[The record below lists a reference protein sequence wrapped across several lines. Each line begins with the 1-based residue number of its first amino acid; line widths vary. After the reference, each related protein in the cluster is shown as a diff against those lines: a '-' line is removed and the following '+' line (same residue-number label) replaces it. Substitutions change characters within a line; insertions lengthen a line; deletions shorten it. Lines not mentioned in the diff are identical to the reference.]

1 MVSAPELESDLFV
14 SYAHIDDQA
23 LAEGQKGWIST
34 FHRALEIRLSQLLGK
49 QPRIFRDPKLQG
61 NDYFGDRLVGC
72 MPKTAALV
80 AVLSPRYVRS
90 DWCLREVEEFCKA
103 SARAGGLRVADKAR
117 VFKVVK
123 TPVPLD
129 QHPVELQELLGYEF
143 YTVERET
150 GRPRELSQL
159 ADPEMQR
166 QYWARLDDLAH
177 DISELLSLL
186 QADRAD
192 RPLPAGVPQTP
203 EAAAKGFVY
212 LAETSSDLQE
222 KRDAVKRELQ
232 GFGYAV
238 LPDRPLPLFGPECEA
253 MVAEQL
259 ARCRLSVH
267 LIGERYGVVP
277 EGATTS
283 VVAIQNELA
292 VRRGGQAGDG
302 FSRLIWLPPG
312 LTGSAGTPGIDER
325 QQRFI
330 EHLRTDARLQRDAD
344 LLETPIEDFK
354 SALHQRLQPP
364 PPPSPRR
371 EAEAAAGAGDREDG
385 PARVYLI
392 CDQRDLDAVA
402 PLEDHLFTAGCE
414 VILPAFDGDEAQVRR
429 DHEESLGLCDAALLY
444 YGAGSELWLRQKLR
458 ELQKAAAYGRSG
470 PIAVRA
476 VYVGPPE
483 GAQKSR
489 FRTHE
494 ALVLQPPAG
503 AFSSFSP
510 SSLDSFLS
518 QLNQLKTQVGVPA

>member
-1 MVSAPELESDLFV
+1 MVSAPDFESDLFV

-23 LAEGQKGWIST
+23 LTEGQKGWIST
-34 FHRALEIRLSQLLGK
+34 FHRALEIRLGQLLGK

-61 NDYFGDRLVGC
+61 NDYFGDRLVGS
-72 MPKTAALV
+72 MAKTAALV
-80 AVLSPRYVRS
+80 SVLSPRYVRS
-90 DWCLREVEEFCKA
+90 DWCLREVDEFCKA

-129 QHPVELQELLGYEF
+129 QHPAELQELLGYDF

-150 GRPRELSQL
+150 GRPRELSHQ

-177 DISELLSLL
+177 DISELLSLV
-186 QADRAD
+186 QSD
-192 RPLPAGVPQTP
+192 RPVTAGGASPPAA
-203 EAAAKGFVY
+203 EAKGFVY

-222 KRDAVKRELQ
+222 KRDAVKRELL
-232 GFGYAV
+232 GYGYAV

-253 MVAEQL
+253 MVSEQL

-277 EGATTS
+277 EGSTTS

-292 VRRGGQAGDG
+292 VRRGQVSGDQASGGG

-312 LTGSAGTPGIDER
+312 LARMAETAGIDER

-330 EHLRTDARLQRDAD
+330 AHLQTDARLQKDAD

-371 EAEAAAGAGDREDG
+371 EAEAAGGGRDRDDG
-385 PARVYLI
+385 PARVYLL

-429 DHEESLGLCDAALLY
+429 DHEESLALCDAALLY

-503 AFSSFSP
+503 AFSS
-510 SSLDSFLS
+510 SSLDVF
-518 QLNQLKTQVGVPA
+518 LNQLKSQVGVLA

>member
-1 MVSAPELESDLFV
+1 VLSVPEFESDLFV
-14 SYAHIDDQA
+14 SYAHMDDQA
-23 LAEGQKGWIST
+23 LTEGQKGWIST
-34 FHRALEIRLSQLLGK
+34 FHRALEIRLGQLLGK

-80 AVLSPRYVRS
+80 SVLSPRYVRS

-103 SARAGGLRVADKAR
+103 SAQAGGLRVADKAR

-123 TPVPLD
+123 TPVPLE
-129 QHPVELQELLGYEF
+129 QHPAELQELLGYEF

-150 GRPRELSQL
+150 GRPRELNQL
-159 ADPEMQR
+159 ADPDMQR

-186 QADRAD
+186 QADRSPAAD
-192 RPLPAGVPQTP
+192 HGQPA
-203 EAAAKGFVY
+203 AAAKGFVY

-222 KRDAVKRELQ
+222 KRDAVKRELLEY
-232 GFGYAV
+232 GYAV

-253 MVAEQL
+253 MVSEQL

-267 LIGERYGVVP
+267 LIGERYGIVP
-277 EGATTS
+277 EGSTTS

-292 VRRGGQAGDG
+292 VRRGGQASDG

-312 LTGSAGTPGIDER
+312 LAGVSGLDER

-330 EHLRTDARLQRDAD
+330 EHLQTDARLQKDAD
-344 LLETPIEDFK
+344 LLETPLEDFK

-364 PPPSPRR
+364 PAPSPRR
-371 EAEAAAGAGDREDG
+371 EAEAAAGAADG

-402 PLEDHLFTAGCE
+402 PLEDHLFAEGCE

-429 DHEESLGLCDAALLY
+429 DHEESLALCDATLLY
-444 YGAGSELWLRQKLR
+444 YGAGSDLWLRQKLR
-458 ELQKAAAYGRSG
+458 ELQKAAAYGRPG

-476 VYVGPPE
+476 VYIGPPE

-494 ALVLQPPAG
+494 ALVLQPLAG
-503 AFSSFSP
+503 AFSP
-510 SSLDSFLS
+510 SSLDAF
-518 QLNQLKTQVGVPA
+518 LNQLKPQVGVPA

>member
-1 MVSAPELESDLFV
+1 MSREKETEFESDLFV

-23 LAEGQKGWIST
+23 LTEGQKGWIST
-34 FHRALEIRLSQLLGK
+34 FHRALEIRLAQLLGK

-72 MPKTAALV
+72 LPKTAALV
-80 AVLSPRYVRS
+80 SVLSPRYVRS

-103 SARAGGLRVADKAR
+103 SAQAGGLRVADKAR

-129 QHPVELQELLGYEF
+129 QHPAALQELLGYEF
-143 YTVERET
+143 FTVERET
-150 GRPRELSQL
+150 GRPRELNPL

-186 QADRAD
+186 QADRPTALES
-192 RPLPAGVPQTP
+192 PPPA
-203 EAAAKGFVY
+203 AAAKGFVY

-222 KRDAVKRELQ
+222 KRDAVKRELL
-232 GFGYAV
+232 GYGYAV

-253 MVAEQL
+253 MVSGQL

-277 EGATTS
+277 EGSTTS
-283 VVAIQNELA
+283 VVAIQHELA
-292 VRRGGQAGDG
+292 VRRGGQAAGDG

-312 LTGSAGTPGIDER
+312 LAGGAETREGDER

-330 EHLRTDARLQRDAD
+330 EHLRTDARLQKDAD
-344 LLETPIEDFK
+344 LLETTIEDFK
-354 SALHQRLQPP
+354 AALHQRLQPP
-364 PPPSPRR
+364 PPPTPRR
-371 EAEAAAGAGDREDG
+371 DEDGG

-392 CDQRDLDAVA
+392 CDQRDMDAVA
-402 PLEDHLFTAGCE
+402 PLEDHLFAEGCE

-429 DHEESLGLCDAALLY
+429 DHEESLALCDAALLY

-458 ELQKAAAYGRSG
+458 ELQKAAAYGRPG

-476 VYVGPPE
+476 VYLGPPE
-483 GAQKSR
+483 GTQKSR

-503 AFSSFSP
+503 AFSSSA
-510 SSLDSFLS
+510 LDVF
-518 QLNQLKTQVGVPA
+518 LNQLKPQVGVLA